1 MLFADAFEDSETSK
15 LDWEVN
21 SVFACAAVRMM
32 QTLAMMSVQDVPGWG
47 TRRRRERHCWETF
60 GDVFDALTEPE
71 PSENGRS
78 LDVAARTQEVNNTL
92 HFVDSAG
99 QTVPLQQLHSL
110 CP

>member
-1 MLFADAFEDSETSK
+1 MVGESGFMLFADAFEDSETSK

-32 QTLAMMSVQDVPGWG
+32 QTVVVVSVQDVPGWG

-60 GDVFDALTEPE
+60 GDVFYAFTEPE

-78 LDVAARTQEVNNTL
+78 LDVTSRT
-92 HFVDSAG
+92 
-99 QTVPLQQLHSL
+99 
-110 CP
+110 

>member
-1 MLFADAFEDSETSK
+1 MCDTVESGLETEGPAVALCMVGESGFMLFADAFEDSETSK

-32 QTLAMMSVQDVPGWG
+32 QTVVMVSVQDVPGWG

-60 GDVFDALTEPE
+60 GDVFYAFTEPE

-78 LDVAARTQEVNNTL
+78 LDVTSRT
-92 HFVDSAG
+92 
-99 QTVPLQQLHSL
+99 
-110 CP
+110 